1 MRHTVLEVK
10 MVQVEPGVTRHVPD
24 VEIRGAGLVW
34 GRATMVL
41 DVGDKGLDDGNDRT
55 VLLSRVFLD

>member
-1 MRHTVLEVK
+1 